1 MSYLEALILGII
13 QGLTE
18 FLPVS
23 SSGHLELA
31 KAIMGVEIEEDVT
44 FTVLVHGATVLSTIV
59 VFHRDLWKIIKDSLR
74 LEWNESTQYVVKI
87 GVSMIP
93 VLFIGVFL
101 KDELELLFD
110 GNVMFV
116 GFMLLITA
124 VLLGVT
130 FFVKKTGNEISFLSA
145 IIIGLA
151 QAVAVLPGISR
162 SGATI
167 ATGLLLG
174 NKKESVTKFSFLMV
188 LVPIIGAN
196 MLDLIDGELS
206 ASSNMAPM
214 ALGFV
219 AAFISGLIAC
229 KLMIKIVNSGKL
241 IYFAIYC
248 LLVGI
253 VAIYFG

>member
-1 MSYLEALILGII
+1 MSYLEAIILGII

-59 VFHRDLWKIIKDSLR
+59 IFHRDIWKIIIDSLKF
-74 LEWNESTQYVVKI
+74 EWNNSVQYVVKI
-87 GVSMIP
+87 GISMIP

-101 KDELELLFD
+101 KDEVEMLFN
-110 GNVMFV
+110 GNTMFV

-124 VLLGVT
+124 VLLGFT
-130 FFVKKTGNEISFLSA
+130 YFIKKTEKEISYLSA
-145 IIIGLA
+145 VIMGLA
-151 QAVAVLPGISR
+151 QAIPVLPGLSR

-188 LVPIIGAN
+188 LIPIIGAN
-196 MLDLIDGELS
+196 FLDIMDGEIPTS
-206 ASSNMAPM
+206 AYSGPM
-214 ALGFV
+214 LIGFI
-219 AAFISGLIAC
+219 AAFVSGLLAC

-248 LLVGI
+248 TTVGA

>member
-31 KAIMGVEIEEDVT
+31 KALMGVEIEEDVT
-44 FTVLVHGATVLSTIV
+44 FTVLVHGATVLSTLVI
-59 VFHRDLWKIIKDSLR
+59 FRNDIWKIIVDSLK
-74 LEWNESTQYVVKI
+74 LEWNESAQYVVKI
-87 GVSMIP
+87 AISMVP
-93 VLFIGVFL
+93 VLFVGVFL
-101 KDELELLFD
+101 KDELEALFN
-110 GNVMFV
+110 GNTMFV
-116 GFMLLITA
+116 GSMLLITA
-124 VLLGVT
+124 ILLGVT
-130 FFVKKTGNEISFLSA
+130 YFVKKTENEISYLSA
-145 IIIGLA
+145 LIIGLA

-196 MLDLIDGELS
+196 LLDVMDGDITATDNATPMLI
-206 ASSNMAPM
+206 
-214 ALGFV
+214 GFI
-219 AAFISGLIAC
+219 AAFFSGLLAC

-241 IYFAIYC
+241 LYFAAYC
-248 LLVGI
+248 LLVGVI
-253 VAIYFG
+253 AIYFG